1 MKQVR
6 FLLIFIVMAMIQ
18 LPAICKPKKLMYGDN
33 IQYYGE
39 VDKNKQPLGRGQ
51 LQLIGYSV

>member
-1 MKQVR
+1 MKQKNIMKQVK
-6 FLLIFIVMAMIQ
+6 FLLIVIVMAMIQ

-39 VDKNKQPLGRGQ
+39 VDKNKQPLGRG
-51 LQLIGYSV
+51 